1 MIEKNTTTYSI
12 IGSLG
17 IHMFF
22 TLGAG
27 SFLMNIN
34 KNIQLPKP
42 YKLEF
47 VKRKEPPPVKKE
59 KIRKEMV
66 RREIKVASLTPKV
79 IPVVK
84 PKTTVQQT
92 TKTRALVAMP
102 LATPR
107 QVQRTVVTRSIVRHS
122 SNKTRALV
130 AMPQATPRQVQ
141 RTVVTRSVVR
151 HSSNPTLSRRV
162 SAPVARSI
170 APAKNSNVRSGT
182 KVAIFQKTR
191 NTNLRKLPKPVIRS
205 GGSTSPKPE
214 KTRLAS
220 LETHIRPVS
229 LTSFPSP
236 RAVPNI
242 YDKGALKSYIGQ
254 VQRVIEG
261 AKRYPE
267 GARRAGRQGKLKVQ
281 FTILKNGEVNNVRL
295 ISETPYPN
303 LNREAMAA
311 VKRAAPF
318 SGFPDS
324 IMKKS
329 LKIILPFRFELN

>member
-17 IHMFF
+17 VHMFF

-34 KNIQLPKP
+34 KNIQLPKS
-42 YKLEF
+42 YKMEF

-66 RREIKVASLTPKV
+66 RREIKVASLTPKA

-84 PKTTVQQT
+84 PKTTVRKI
-92 TKTRALVAMP
+92 TK
-102 LATPR
+102 
-107 QVQRTVVTRSIVRHS
+107 
-122 SNKTRALV
+122 NRALV
-130 AMPQATPRQVQ
+130 AMPQTTPRQVQ
-141 RTVVTRSVVR
+141 RTVVTRSVVK

-162 SAPVARSI
+162 STPVARSI
-170 APAKNSNVRSGT
+170 APAKSSNVRGSNL
-182 KVAIFQKTR
+182 VAIVQRSQKFK
-191 NTNLRKLPKPVIRS
+191 LSELPKPVVRS
-205 GGSTSPKPE
+205 GSSSSPKQDKGRLVSLE
-214 KTRLAS
+214 TRTRLA
-220 LETHIRPVS
+220 S

-236 RAVPNI
+236 RAVPSI

-254 VQRVIEG
+254 VQRIIEG

-281 FTILKNGEVNNVRL
+281 FTILKNGDVDNVRL
-295 ISETPYPN
+295 VTETPYPN

-318 SGFPDS
+318 SGLPDS

>member
-1 MIEKNTTTYSI
+1 MIKKNTTTYSI

-17 IHMFF
+17 VHMFF

-34 KNIQLPKP
+34 KNIQLTKP

-47 VKRKEPPPVKKE
+47 VKRKEQPPVKKE
-59 KIRKEMV
+59 KIRKEMI

-84 PKTTVQQT
+84 PKTAVQQT

-102 LATPR
+102 QTTPR
-107 QVQRTVVTRSIVRHS
+107 QIQR
-122 SNKTRALV
+122 A
-130 AMPQATPRQVQ
+130 
-141 RTVVTRSVVR
+141 VVTRSVIKR
-151 HSSNPTLSRRV
+151 SSNSTLIRRV
-162 SAPVARSI
+162 SAPVVRSI
-170 APAKNSNVRSGT
+170 VPTKISTVRGST
-182 KVAIFQKTR
+182 QASIVHRTQRFK
-191 NTNLRKLPKPVIRS
+191 LSELPKPVLRS
-205 GGSTSPKPE
+205 GSSSSPKSDKGRLVSL
-214 KTRLAS
+214 KTRA
-220 LETHIRPVS
+220 RMAS

-236 RAVPNI
+236 RAVPSI

-295 ISETPYPN
+295 ITETPYPN